1 MPITEIEKMLEE
13 AIKHYKN
20 KDKCKTDFLKCLLEI
35 SKNNNINGH
44 KYVYAIL
51 ESYGRDEAGYDFAE
65 VKLYIKYN

>member
-13 AIKHYKN
+13 AIEHYKN

-35 SKNNNINGH
+35 SKTNNINGH

-51 ESYGRDEAGYDFAE
+51 GSLEEDEYHNSCAT
-65 VKLYIKYN
+65 VKIYLKP